1 MKFQGGVII
10 HVYEESKDR
19 LPEYFNICNSAWGGG
34 EGVRVNQKG
43 KRTIGTN
50 KTTMSEGKHL
60 RKKSS
65 LTLSYAA
72 NGPNKIDLQGWKM
85 VYLVIF
91 LTVGME
97 TRVYIPWV
105 SMHAHT
111 STTTTTTNTTT
122 NKTN

>member
-1 MKFQGGVII
+1 M
-10 HVYEESKDR
+10 
-19 LPEYFNICNSAWGGG
+19 
-34 EGVRVNQKG
+34 RVNQKG

-50 KTTMSEGKHL
+50 KTTMSEGKQL
-60 RKKSS
+60 SKKSS

-97 TRVYIPWV
+97 TRVYIP
-105 SMHAHT
+105 
-111 STTTTTTNTTT
+111 
-122 NKTN
+122 

>member
-1 MKFQGGVII
+1 M
-10 HVYEESKDR
+10 
-19 LPEYFNICNSAWGGG
+19 
-34 EGVRVNQKG
+34 NQKG

-50 KTTMSEGKHL
+50 KTTMSEEKHL

-72 NGPNKIDLQGWKM
+72 NWPNKIDLQGWKM

-97 TRVYIPWV
+97 TRVYIP
-105 SMHAHT
+105 
-111 STTTTTTNTTT
+111 
-122 NKTN
+122 